1 MCLAIPMRVIAVDAS
16 GLSATC
22 EAQGEQRQVG
32 LVMLDANVAI
42 GDYLMISL
50 GQAMQKMSEEDA
62 RQTWAHYGEILNFN
76 PFA

>member
-22 EAQGEQRQVG
+22 ELQDQQRQVG
-32 LVMLDANVAI
+32 LVMLDETVNV

-50 GQAMQKMSEEDA
+50 GQAMQKVSVEDA
-62 RQTWAHYGEILNFN
+62 KQTWAYYEEILNFD
-76 PFA
+76 PSV

>member
-22 EAQGEQRQVG
+22 EAKGQQRQVG
-32 LVMLDANVAI
+32 LIMLDEVVRI

-50 GQAMQKMSEEDA
+50 GQAMQKISVEDA
-62 RQTWAHYGEILNFN
+62 RQTWAYYEEILNFS
-76 PFA
+76 PSH